1 MISWLIAVG
10 APPELSTPLMLLWE
24 LLTVLAIW
32 WAWLGCIPPAVGDRG
47 GAGCC
52 SEDDWPDN
60 EVKEDCNNNEDDDD
74 DDIDNKDEVDVEDA
88 SAGMLVAEEPPED
101 KFGVEV
107 KVARDNGVM
116 L

>member
-32 WAWLGCIPPAVGDRG
+32 WVWLGCIPPAVGDRG

-60 EVKEDCNNNEDDDD
+60 EVKEDCNNNEDDD